1 MDQDAEQILQF
12 LMMDMSEENQ
22 EDLNLFPDSDHDNE
36 DHQSDSDRD
45 TVSLIDDIDANPDF
59 VLGSGATSVVESS
72 SSEDENVQEPVPTR
86 PETVVQDEHNRNT
99 CDEVIEAVVAGT
111 GGDGVS
117 RPVIPARLINY
128 LVGKDKLTMWKKTCY
143 ETLNVRTRTEN
154 IIRQL
159 PGPVNN
165 GKNAKTR

>member
-22 EDLNLFPDSDHDNE
+22 EDLNLFPDSNHDNE
-36 DHQSDSDRD
+36 DHQSDSDHD
-45 TVSLIDDIDANPDF
+45 TVFLIDDIDADPD
-59 VLGSGATSVVESS
+59 VLLGSGATSVVESS
-72 SSEDENVQEPVPTR
+72 SSEDENFQEPVPTR

-128 LVGKDKLTMWKKTCY
+128 LVGK
-143 ETLNVRTRTEN
+143 ER
-154 IIRQL
+154 
-159 PGPVNN
+159 
-165 GKNAKTR
+165 